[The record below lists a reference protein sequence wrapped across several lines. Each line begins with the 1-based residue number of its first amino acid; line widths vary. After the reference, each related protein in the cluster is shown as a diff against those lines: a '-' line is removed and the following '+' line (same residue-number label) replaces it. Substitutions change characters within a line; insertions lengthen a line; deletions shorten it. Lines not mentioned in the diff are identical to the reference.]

1 MALKAE
7 EVYAILKKQIQS
19 GGATPEQ
26 IQQAVDNYLSEN
38 PVTAGELEL
47 SGSTIK
53 MTEGGN

>member
-1 MALKAE
+1 MGMTGE
-7 EVYAILKKQIQS
+7 EAYTILKKQIQS
-19 GGATPEQ
+19 GEATPEQ
-26 IQQAVDNYLSEN
+26 IQQAVDNYLNEN

>member
-1 MALKAE
+1 MGMTGE
-7 EVYAILKKQIQS
+7 EAYAILKRQIQS
-19 GGATPEQ
+19 GGVTPEQ

-38 PVTAGELEL
+38 PVTAGVLEL